1 MLEPMLL
8 VLTNEFMLYTTM
20 IQKAVNVRKG
30 SQYGG
35 SLLIKRTMIGIQI
48 AIVMKLPEFKIAKKV
63 VAKAMKVIT

>member
-1 MLEPMLL
+1 
-8 VLTNEFMLYTTM
+8 M